1 MSPQITNVVLP
12 HTGSGKL
19 KCCMVH
25 TLRALRNS
33 PRVLLN
39 TMDVFVKEPSL
50 DWKVSVRISFFLL
63 VPRNY
68 ILEFVIDCTVLQSNA
83 RKQAKAQKLSEATR
97 KRHNIQSHVSCW

>member
-12 HTGSGKL
+12 HTASGKL

-33 PRVLLN
+33 PRLLLN

-50 DWKVSVRISFFLL
+50 DWKVGQSTMHECVMH
-63 VPRNY
+63 VVVVDPPTA
-68 ILEFVIDCTVLQSNA
+68 DQVLSMHA
-83 RKQAKAQKLSEATR
+83 
-97 KRHNIQSHVSCW
+97 CWP